1 MMAAPKTKRRA
12 TVLLV
17 AATLMAPAF
26 SASASSPECDEI
38 GNLGRFIME
47 KRQADTLK
55 DEVRNVIYTKSYR
68 EQAFGIVL
76 LDEAYKVDVKTNYG
90 ARKNAVDDFTL
101 TAIQGCEAI
110 ITH

>member
-1 MMAAPKTKRRA
+1 MAAPKTKRRA
-12 TVLLV
+12 AVLFV
-17 AATLMAPAF
+17 AATLLAPAYA
-26 SASASSPECDEI
+26 ASASPECDEI

-55 DEVRNVIYTKSYR
+55 DEVRNTIYTKSYR

-76 LDEAYKVDVKTNYG
+76 LDEAYKIDVMSNYG
-90 ARKNAVDDFTL
+90 TRKNAIDDFTA